1 MDNGYDVLQDNG
13 HTETVMQVQDLAG
26 ATRDYWVAMAEDLV
40 APRIDTSRCTVI
52 REPGG
57 VPTSFAPPSSWADG
71 GPIVERLPFAA
82 FERDGGRGAWRAVLH
97 RAVPAAGERCTF
109 NQSGPTPPFAA
120 MRTLVA
126 STFGDDVPDLDMAR
140 PC

>member
-1 MDNGYDVLQDNG
+1 MDNGQDVVQDNG

-26 ATRDYWVAMAEDLV
+26 ATLDYWVAMAEDLV
-40 APRIDTSRCTVI
+40 APRIDTSRCMVI

-57 VPTSFAPPSSWADG
+57 VPTPFAPSSSWADG

-82 FERDGGRGAWRAVLH
+82 FERDGGRGAWHAVLH

-109 NQSGPTPPFAA
+109 NQSGSTLLIAA

-140 PC
+140 PR

>member
-1 MDNGYDVLQDNG
+1 
-13 HTETVMQVQDLAG
+13 MQVQELAG
-26 ATRDYWVAMAEDLV
+26 AALDYWVAVAEGLG
-40 APRIDTSRCTVI
+40 APHVVDGACLAVRAA
-52 REPGG
+52 GG
-57 VPTSFAPPSSWADG
+57 APAPFAPSLSWADG

-109 NQSGPTPPFAA
+109 NQTGQTLLVAA

-126 STFGDDVPDLDMAR
+126 STFGDDVPDLDMSTPR
-140 PC
+140 

>member
-1 MDNGYDVLQDNG
+1 
-13 HTETVMQVQDLAG
+13 MQVQDLTG
-26 ATRDYWVAMAEDLV
+26 ARLDYWVAIMEGHE
-40 APRIDTSRCTVI
+40 APRADASGCTSI
-52 REPGG
+52 RAAGG
-57 VPTSFAPPSSWADG
+57 VPTPFAPSSSWADG

-109 NQSGPTPPFAA
+109 NQAGPTLLVAA

-126 STFGDDVPDLDMAR
+126 STFGDDVPDLDMTR
-140 PC
+140 PR

>member
-1 MDNGYDVLQDNG
+1 
-13 HTETVMQVQDLAG
+13 MQVRELSG
-26 ATRDYWVAMAEDLV
+26 AALDFWVAMAQALD
-40 APRIDTSRCTVI
+40 APRVDAAGCTVI

-57 VPTSFAPPSSWADG
+57 APAPYAPSSAWADG
-71 GPIVERLPFAA
+71 GPLVERLPFGA

-109 NQSGPTPPFAA
+109 NQSGPTLLVAA

-126 STFGDDVPDLDMAR
+126 STFGDDVPDLDMSKPR
-140 PC
+140 

>member
-1 MDNGYDVLQDNG
+1 
-13 HTETVMQVQDLAG
+13 MQVQDLIG
-26 ATRDYWVAMAEDLV
+26 ASLDYWVAMAESFGAPCV
-40 APRIDTSRCTVI
+40 ADGVCLAIRDAGGTS
-52 REPGG
+52 
-57 VPTSFAPPSSWADG
+57 VPFAPSSSWTDG

-109 NQSGPTPPFAA
+109 NQSAPTLLVAA

-126 STFGDDVPDLDMAR
+126 STFGDDVPDLEMAR
-140 PC
+140 PR